1 MYQILIF
8 HQYITHIYQ
17 SFEFGKKLKILLM
30 SDISRQAEA
39 ELGQAEV
46 KMGLE
51 IPSMALFNKM
61 SYLYIFFQNWFFKMK
76 AIAVPLFQD
85 YYTVV
90 VFPYQCDNENK
101 EV

>member
-1 MYQILIF
+1 MF
-8 HQYITHIYQ
+8 
-17 SFEFGKKLKILLM
+17 
-30 SDISRQAEA
+30 DIIRQAEA

-46 KMGLE
+46 KMGLGF
-51 IPSMALFNKM
+51 PSIVLLNKI